1 MNEHLLNERQLFCL
15 KRKTIEKRVNEY
27 FQLTGDIKEVLE
39 ILLVLQ
45 VREELTEDDFSLML
59 KGLVRHI
66 FLKMKS
72 SRLLRRFYIFFEEYF
87 DSKEWKLLSLKLFTI
102 KTFVAGKLKKLQKL
116 FSRISLEGLVGS

>member
-87 DSKEWKLLSLKLFTI
+87 DSKEWKILSLKLFTI
-102 KTFVAGKLKKLQKL
+102 KTFVTGKLKKLQKL